1 MKVMPNYNYDSL
13 SLSPSARPASPASLH
28 LNLQRSEEGK
38 EHEEEDHE
46 SSKDISM
53 MLLVPYVAFLIA
65 ESFELSGFLALI
77 ISAITLS
84 LYGRPNMHP
93 SRAK

>member
-13 SLSPSARPASPASLH
+13 SLSPSLQPASPASLH
-28 LNLQRSEEGK
+28 LDLKKSGEEK
-38 EHEEEDHE
+38 EQEEEEHE

-53 MLLVPYVAFLIA
+53 MILVPYVSFLIA
-65 ESFELSGFLALI
+65 ESFELSGFLALV

-93 SRAK
+93 SRAQ

>member
-13 SLSPSARPASPASLH
+13 SLSPSLQPASPASLH
-28 LNLQRSEEGK
+28 LDLKRTGEEK
-38 EHEEEDHE
+38 EQEEEHE

-53 MLLVPYVAFLIA
+53 MILVPYVSFLIA

-93 SRAK
+93 SRAQ